1 MPTEALVHP
10 ADLAFVEALLALAG
24 LSEMP
29 ADAMTVEDGRIK
41 ELRIL
46 KPRTPKP
53 KVPSFGALKSLP
65 SFAPLTQLRKLEVGN
80 LGIKKLRY
88 DGPSVLA
95 ELHLG
100 GERLLSVDVGELT
113 VDEFTLIATALQT
126 LTGTLRVTKKLAV
139 TAPVAVPL
147 EASFELRKLV
157 LSAGATLD
165 PDVLKAQRKLVVF
178 TVHSGKHDVPYFV
191 DLSDHPQL
199 SQLSIE
205 SQGRV
210 EVVGDFTTLSHVG
223 VYGNVTPETLH
234 RFAAA
239 YNWDEDITRL
249 EFIVRNPNCAEQT
262 ANLIYWDASPT
273 WYLQYASDEE
283 VPKEERKP
291 LELIRLIEEA
301 FEEGRVWAE
310 ADIPRGVARDTNATV
325 KRVRSLPQYFADQL
339 TASNV

>member
-210 EVVGDFTTLSHVG
+210 EVVGNFTTLSHVG

-249 EFIVRNPNCAEQT
+249 EFVVRNPNCAEQT
-262 ANLIYWDASPT
+262 ANLIYWTQAPPGICST
-273 WYLQYASDEE
+273 RAT
-283 VPKEERKP
+283 KEERKP